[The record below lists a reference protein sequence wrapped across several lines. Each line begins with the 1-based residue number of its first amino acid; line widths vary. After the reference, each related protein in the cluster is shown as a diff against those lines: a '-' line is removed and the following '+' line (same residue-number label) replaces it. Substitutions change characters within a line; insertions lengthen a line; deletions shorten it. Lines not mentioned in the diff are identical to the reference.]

1 MPAFAKAKENG
12 RGVACMSNLR
22 QLGVAIQLYLQDN
35 NNRLPV
41 MRDNSLTTSND
52 LPSPDQVLS
61 NNVGN
66 VRVMQCPS
74 DRKQLFEQTG
84 SSYAWNSLLNGQD
97 GDHLKL
103 LGMEYAPNQIPLMFD
118 KEGFHAA
125 RGKGREVNFLYGDDH
140 VKNLLTLEGAIPPK

>member
-1 MPAFAKAKENG
+1 MRHRQRALFVERRTAAHCKRAVAFTLIELLVVILILGVLAALLMPAFAKAKENG

-61 NNVGN
+61 NNV
-66 VRVMQCPS
+66 
-74 DRKQLFEQTG
+74 
-84 SSYAWNSLLNGQD
+84 
-97 GDHLKL
+97 
-103 LGMEYAPNQIPLMFD
+103 
-118 KEGFHAA
+118 
-125 RGKGREVNFLYGDDH
+125 
-140 VKNLLTLEGAIPPK
+140 